1 MCSRKPEINTLKDEV
16 LTMWFPLDNREAR
29 RRKGGLKIEMGAGVV
44 AQCIKKLVSS
54 PSILSLIPRTHRVER
69 EHISQI
75 ALWLL
80 YAHHS
85 PCAPPINNK

>member
-1 MCSRKPEINTLKDEV
+1 MFKKTRDKYSE
-16 LTMWFPLDNREAR
+16 R
-29 RRKGGLKIEMGAGVV
+29 RGANHVVPSGQQRSQEEERGLKIEMGAGVV
-44 AQCIKKLVSS
+44 AQCMKKLVNS

-75 ALWLL
+75 ALYLL
-80 YAHHS
+80 YAHHG